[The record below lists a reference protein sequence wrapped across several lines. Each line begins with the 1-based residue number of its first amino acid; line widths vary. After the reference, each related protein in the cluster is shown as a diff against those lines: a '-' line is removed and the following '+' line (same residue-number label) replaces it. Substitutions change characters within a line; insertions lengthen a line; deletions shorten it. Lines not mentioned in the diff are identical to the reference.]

1 MGGPIQEETGPR
13 SARSRPPRIE
23 EGIPNPAPRCARVR
37 TTLVS
42 LACLALVAVPLA
54 IAVNDVVARTLA
66 GYAVAAVI
74 FRAVDVARAPG
85 TFRSLPRAAVLLIV
99 LDPRRARR
107 VPRQLQA
114 GRLVMS
120 AVLGAISVGLLAGAH
135 ALLEGEAPFGS
146 ARQYAR
152 AWVGGFALLAGAES
166 SAALLSAGA
175 AAAGWDV
182 PSLHRSPARS
192 RTLSEFW
199 GQRWNRL
206 VGSWLRA
213 HAFEPLARAG
223 LPRAGIVAAFGAS
236 AIVHAYP
243 TALAVGLGPAATI
256 GAFFVAHGALIVVE
270 AQVGVRR
277 WPRAAR
283 HAFLVAAFAA
293 TLPLFVEPFLRSL
306 SL

>member
-1 MGGPIQEETGPR
+1 MR
-13 SARSRPPRIE
+13 A
-23 EGIPNPAPRCARVR
+23 V
-37 TTLVS
+37 LLS
-42 LACLALVAVPLA
+42 LACLALLAAPLA
-54 IAVNDVVARTLA
+54 IPLDDVVARTLA

-85 TFRSLPRAAVLLIV
+85 TFRSLPRAAVLLVVI
-99 LDPRRARR
+99 DPRRARR

-114 GRLVMS
+114 ARLVAS
-120 AVLGAISVGLLAGAH
+120 AVLGAISVGLLVAAH
-135 ALLEGEAPFGS
+135 ALLDGRAPFGS
-146 ARQYAR
+146 SRQYAR
-152 AWVGGFALLAGAES
+152 AWVGGLAVLAGAES
-166 SAALLSAGA
+166 SEALLSAGA
-175 AAAGWDV
+175 AAAGWNV

-223 LPRAGIVAAFGAS
+223 LPRTGIVAAFAAS
-236 AIVHAYP
+236 ALLHAYP
-243 TALAVGLGPAATI
+243 TALAVGLGPAASI

-270 AQVGVRR
+270 ARVGVRG

-283 HAFLVAAFAA
+283 HAFVAAAFAA